1 MNEIYKINPTM
12 LFSTREGITRVV
24 SMDEDNSDLVVLHGA
39 SANSLKLFDGK
50 KNLSEIFNELNKELS
65 SKGSESD
72 FLKLIKFLNDKS
84 IITKVD

>member
-65 SKGSESD
+65 SKGSETD